1 MKMENIMDYRV
12 FIYIIMLFITM
23 FCLSGINY
31 TGFFKTKHE
40 LEAKLFILITSLGI
54 SYIAS
59 QFIINFIE
67 LI

>member
-1 MKMENIMDYRV
+1 MKKVNIMDYRV

-40 LEAKLFILITSLGI
+40 LEAKLFILIISLGI

-59 QFIINFIE
+59 RFIIDFIE

>member
-1 MKMENIMDYRV
+1 MKMVNIMDYKV
-12 FIYIIMLFITM
+12 FIYIIMLFITT

-31 TGFFKTKHE
+31 TGFFKIKHE
-40 LEAKLFILITSLGI
+40 LEAKLFILIISLGI

-59 QFIINFIE
+59 RFIIDFIE